1 MDKPRVLVCSA
12 WPYASGVPHLG
23 NLVGSLLSGDVFAR
37 YYRLRGADVLYVSG
51 SDAHGT
57 RVEYEAQQE
66 GIRPAE
72 LAQRNHERIVEILE
86 GFGIEFDNYT
96 TTENETHKRFV
107 REIYLQMEG
116 NGYICTKVEQ
126 RAFCRKCGKF
136 LADRFI
142 SGTCPRCG
150 SPDALGNQCDS
161 CGSILEPE
169 ELVEPRC
176 NFCGES
182 EVEFRETKHWY
193 LDLARLSEP
202 LEEYVAS
209 RGFQGNVHQYTRQ
222 MIEEGL
228 RPRAMTRDIDWGI
241 PAPFEGAEGKVFYV
255 WGEAALGYVS
265 AVVEHFAGE
274 ERWKDFWY
282 GDDVRQIYTLGKDNI
297 AFHTLIFPGQL
308 IASGQGYHLPDQ
320 IAATEYLNWIGGES
334 FSKSRGV
341 GLYGDDALEVMDGEL
356 WRFYMLYNRPEGRDT
371 NFSWEELEK
380 AVNGVLISNV
390 SNLMNR
396 VLSLIQTQYDRV
408 VPDVDPDAEIVARL
422 REGIQTYERAVE
434 EALLGQALRA
444 VCDLAVFGNEYFQR
458 KKPWE
463 SSDSVAVSGAVH
475 LVKGMGVLLLPF
487 VPRFAAGVLAV
498 MGIDEPSW
506 GDLDAGLRGRSLS
519 AERVL
524 LDRIEVDE
532 IRAQVESAAV
542 SAAAGEVPGGTSKD
556 DDSET
561 VAFEDFAKLD
571 LRIGVI
577 RSVVDVEGAD
587 RLLRL
592 SVDLGSETRECV
604 AGIKAAY
611 NAEDLV
617 GRAIVVL
624 ANLEPRMIR
633 GHCSECML
641 LAAQGEGLSLIVP
654 DRAIEPGTTVA

>member
-23 NLVGSLLSGDVFAR
+23 NLVSSLLSGDVFAR

-57 RVEYEAQQE
+57 RVEYEAQRQ
-66 GIRPAE
+66 GITPAE
-72 LAQRNHERIVEILE
+72 LAQRNHERIVEILK
-86 GFGIEFDNYT
+86 GFRIEFDNYT

-107 REIYLQMEG
+107 REIYLQMEE

-126 RAFCRKCGKF
+126 RAFCRNCGKF

-150 SPDALGNQCDS
+150 SPNALGNQCDA

-169 ELVEPRC
+169 ELVAPRC

-202 LEEYVAS
+202 LQAYVDS
-209 RGFQGNVHQYTRQ
+209 RGFQGNVHRYTRQ

-241 PAPFEGAEGKVFYV
+241 SAPFDGAEGKVIYV

-265 AVVEHFAGE
+265 AVVERFGSD
-274 ERWKDFWY
+274 ERWKDFWF
-282 GDDVRQIYTLGKDNI
+282 GDDVYQIYTLGKDNI

-341 GLYGDDALEVMDGEL
+341 GLYGDDALEVADGEL
-356 WRFYMLYNRPEGRDT
+356 WRFYLLYNRPEGRDT

-380 AVNGVLISNV
+380 AINGVLISNV
-390 SNLMNR
+390 ANLMNR
-396 VLSLIQTQYDRV
+396 VLSFTQTRLDRV
-408 VPDVDPDAEIVARL
+408 VPAVDPDPEVVDRL
-422 REGIQTYERAVE
+422 REGIAAYVE
-434 EALLGQALRA
+434 AFDGALLSQALRA

-463 SSDSVAVSGAVH
+463 TSDAVAVAGALH
-475 LVKGMGVLLLPF
+475 LVKGMAVLLLPF
-487 VPRFAAGVLAV
+487 TPDFAGRILAV
-498 MGIDEPSW
+498 MGIEGPSW
-506 GDLDAGLRGRSLS
+506 DDVESGLRGRTLG

-524 LDRIEVDE
+524 LERIEVDE
-532 IRAQVESAAV
+532 MHEQAEGTKRAEGKPEARGAIPF
-542 SAAAGEVPGGTSKD
+542 GD
-556 DDSET
+556 
-561 VAFEDFAKLD
+561 FERLD
-571 LRIGVI
+571 LRVGVI
-577 RSVVDVEGAD
+577 RSAADVEGAD
-587 RLLRL
+587 RILRL
-592 SVDLGSETRECV
+592 SVDLGDETRDCV
-604 AGIKAAY
+604 AGLKGSY
-611 NAEDLV
+611 TAEELV
-617 GRAIVVL
+617 GRAIVVV
-624 ANLEPRMIR
+624 ANLEPRTIR
-633 GHCSECML
+633 GLRSECML
-641 LAAQGEGLSLIVP
+641 LAAEGEELSLLVP
-654 DRAIEPGTTVA
+654 DRPVEPGTPVA